1 MKFSISKKIF
11 NDDDYFVYLPN
22 NKEIVPIKIKF
33 DTNLKDILFVEKQ
46 KNLIL
51 ENTKKFKSNI
61 KSNNILL
68 WGASGMGKSTLVKCV
83 IKETNKFAKKSLK
96 LIEISNNHLELLPEI
111 IYSLSQIDYKF
122 IIFIDDIFL
131 KKDNPDFNT
140 LKSIVEGSLLG
151 DSDNIRFYITSNLR
165 HISDQN
171 TGNSSNDELI
181 KKELRSNLLSLTD
194 RFALWIGFY
203 DNNKDKYLETVKYYA
218 KKLKKNSF
226 TSKKA
231 LEWSINKGNYS
242 GRTALQY
249 IKNLDD

>member
-68 WGASGMGKSTLVKCV
+68 WGASGMGKSTLIKCV

-122 IIFIDDIFL
+122 IIFIDDIF
-131 KKDNPDFNT
+131 
-140 LKSIVEGSLLG
+140 
-151 DSDNIRFYITSNLR
+151 
-165 HISDQN
+165 
-171 TGNSSNDELI
+171 
-181 KKELRSNLLSLTD
+181 
-194 RFALWIGFY
+194 
-203 DNNKDKYLETVKYYA
+203 
-218 KKLKKNSF
+218 
-226 TSKKA
+226 
-231 LEWSINKGNYS
+231 
-242 GRTALQY
+242 
-249 IKNLDD
+249 